1 VNGLTYRDVGA
12 TRRDDLMS
20 RPPAGF
26 RPLERVVRLGEGD
39 PLWEWAVAET
49 LALGIQRRS
58 GLRPVRRDPSVPVGV
73 GERAILRLGPLRI
86 PIEVVD
92 VVEEPQRRGF
102 AYGTL
107 RGHPESGEEAFLIE
121 RRDDGSVWLRIRAF
135 SRPAHPL
142 LWIGYPVL
150 RVFQEVYT
158 RRYERALTRRS

>member
-1 VNGLTYRDVGA
+1 MSGLTYREVGA
-12 TRRDDLMS
+12 TRRDDLMR

-26 RPLERVVRLGEGD
+26 RPIERLVRLGVGEE
-39 PLWEWAVAET
+39 LWRWAVAET

-58 GLRPVRRDPSVPVGV
+58 GLRPRRTVDGAVTV
-73 GERAILRLGPLRI
+73 GERAVLRLGPLRI

-92 VVEEPQRRGF
+92 VVDDPERRGF

-121 RRDDGSVWLRIRAF
+121 RQDDGSVWLRIRAF

-142 LWIGYPVL
+142 LWVGYPLL

-158 RRYERALTRRS
+158 RRYERALTQG